1 MVTKLSFYYVIPS
14 ERRDIV
20 DKIGEL
26 IIKIDEMRKAMCNLI
41 NEKSDLLDPKVVQAS
56 QNLDEVLNSYHKLLE
71 SKERK

>member
-1 MVTKLSFYYVIPS
+1 M
-14 ERRDIV
+14 